1 MNPVPCLTPGCNTD
15 SRWRGLCS
23 RCYGQAK
30 RLIEKGETTWEELMG
45 LGLAKPNVDQLFTTA
60 FYAKRKTE
68 SADLRPVCTQ
78 CEQPTNWRRDDGGAL
93 VCEHCNGPL

>member
-1 MNPVPCLTPGCNTD
+1 MSHVVPCITTD
-15 SRWRGLCS
+15 CSADARWRGLCS

-30 RLIEKGETTWEELMG
+30 RLIEKGETTWDELVGM
-45 LGLAKPNVDQLFTTA
+45 GLAKPNVDQLFTAA

-68 SADLRPVCTQ
+68 SLAEVCPH